1 MADHRR
7 IKAIVFFTIFTAY
20 LFLSIPSF
28 SMETARAAGVITSN
42 QSTTAKG
49 DVFARDLQV
58 GSRGADVTALQ
69 KLLGITPTTGYFG
82 ELTKEAVIKYQLS
95 KGITPTTGQVSE
107 KTRASL
113 EKDVAARANVT
124 GPSPAAEGDIS
135 AEASQTGLPVK
146 ETVSFPAYQQQI
158 FFPKT
163 SQAVMVHTISGSD
176 HGPTVLV
183 FGGIHGD
190 EQAGYMAADRFA
202 DVRIKNGRL
211 ILVPRLNAV
220 AIKQRQRQGLGGD
233 MNRLFD
239 LPEKTRHSNPDS
251 KVVDLAKSLIQQ
263 ADYVINLHQAYDF
276 YAPRW
281 ISRERNPSKWGQ
293 CNVIDTPTYHLH
305 NGEKLELGR
314 FANKVARR
322 SNDRIKNKSYQ
333 FLVNNTNTG
342 GPKTRHE
349 EQKGS
354 MTYYAMTKQHK
365 IALAVEATKNCSLPE
380 AIAFLTIAVNS
391 ALEEA
396 GIHSDSMPTE
406 DFLVIGRE
414 INKGKKKSKT

>member
-1 MADHRR
+1 MANHRR
-7 IKAIVFFTIFTAY
+7 IKTIAFFTISAAF
-20 LFLSIPSF
+20 LFLSIPPLLSAE
-28 SMETARAAGVITSN
+28 ETA
-42 QSTTAKG
+42 
-49 DVFARDLQV
+49 
-58 GSRGADVTALQ
+58 
-69 KLLGITPTTGYFG
+69 P
-82 ELTKEAVIKYQLS
+82 
-95 KGITPTTGQVSE
+95 
-107 KTRASL
+107 
-113 EKDVAARANVT
+113 
-124 GPSPAAEGDIS
+124 
-135 AEASQTGLPVK
+135 
-146 ETVSFPAYQQQI
+146 FPAYQQKTY
-158 FFPKT
+158 FPKT
-163 SQAVMVHTISGSD
+163 SQAVTVHSISGPGK
-176 HGPTVLV
+176 GPTLLV

-190 EQAGYMAADRFA
+190 EEAGYLTADRFVH
-202 DVRIKNGRL
+202 VRIKNGSL
-211 ILVPRLNAV
+211 ILVPRLNAA
-220 AIKQRQRQGLGGD
+220 AIKKRQRQGLGGD

-239 LPEKTRHSNPDS
+239 LPEKTRHRNPDT

-293 CNVIDTPTYHLH
+293 CNVIDTPIYYLH
-305 NGEKLELGR
+305 NGDKLEPGR
-314 FANKVARR
+314 FAQTVSQR

-342 GPKTRHE
+342 GPKTRHK

-354 MTYYAMTKQHK
+354 LTYYALTKQHK

-396 GIHSDSMPTE
+396 GIESDSLPAE

-414 INKGKKKSKT
+414 INRGKKKSKT